1 MKQTFYSS
9 QFVIKAYTKENSYYL
24 YVDKENLDN
33 VRFINSEKISNI
45 YSITR
50 FNLNKDTYKLLE
62 EFILDLKEKYKN
74 EYEFKI
80 EILPETQIKEGL
92 YLPHPQNIIIN
103 PNTIIGKN
111 CTILQDVTIG
121 NNNYKGLNNLA
132 ILGDSISIGAGTKI
146 IGPVIIGSNTII
158 GANSVVVKS
167 FENPNQ
173 IIAGNPAKLI
183 RKEANMYVHNQY
195 LREKNE

>member
-1 MKQTFYSS
+1 M
-9 QFVIKAYTKENSYYL
+9 VIKM
-24 YVDKENLDN
+24 
-33 VRFINSEKISNI
+33 
-45 YSITR
+45 
-50 FNLNKDTYKLLE
+50 KLS
-62 EFILDLKEKYKN
+62 LKEIIKIDYYRNFGTEFKVIKFFFNKKARLLILFRILQCFYKIKKIN
-74 EYEFKI
+74 FLLKIVRKVLRLYYNKLQFEFKI

-132 ILGDSISIGAGTKI
+132 ILGDSISIGAETKI